1 MLILL
6 TVCHTF
12 HVFLLEFKRF
22 PELSRTSSPFPG
34 LSNPGKLNATIKF
47 QDFPGFPGPVRTLLI
62 NFSSRESS
70 VFRHVSASRLR
81 DVYCLKLSEDLVEKM
96 ISPVL
101 HLLIFSSTK
110 SSVFRRARV
119 AQNVFIVD
127 PAAKYP
133 FF

>member
-1 MLILL
+1 MAR
-6 TVCHTF
+6 C
-12 HVFLLEFKRF
+12 
-22 PELSRTSSPFPG
+22 SR
-34 LSNPGKLNATIKF
+34 LVI
-47 QDFPGFPGPVRTLLI
+47 
-62 NFSSRESS
+62 FSSSKSS
-70 VFRHVSASRLR
+70 VFRHASASRLR